1 MGDFG
6 THHEASSIHQNFHL
20 HEQGLQNK
28 LKKRQQRSKR
38 TTQLR
43 LLARSRLKNSKA
55 LHKLPIFQELN
66 EEEISLLIDQMVYKK
81 RYKDDIL
88 CKQDDVSDNF
98 YVIVAGEAVVTIHVD
113 DDDDDDENVDEK
125 SFEHDER
132 AAPEEIVVGH
142 LLSLQ
147 FFGESALLAV
157 SDEDVPHRTATVRVC
172 SVKLECL
179 CLHRL
184 KYLQLMEQSTKS
196 VFQNKH
202 GSVVDTGEEG
212 DGGEMCSESAS
223 VLERLKTVSEKRT
236 KENKLILNRLKS
248 MSGEG
253 GGGEGGGGE
262 GGGAV
267 VPPPPPPPPPIEND
281 FSLETRRDQEM
292 SSSSGGISL

>member
-1 MGDFG
+1 M
-6 THHEASSIHQNFHL
+6 Q
-20 HEQGLQNK
+20 K
-28 LKKRQQRSKR
+28 LS
-38 TTQLR
+38 
-43 LLARSRLKNSKA
+43 
-55 LHKLPIFQELN
+55 IFQELN

-172 SVKLECL
+172 SEKLECL

-196 VFQNKH
+196 MFQNRRN
-202 GSVVDTGEEG
+202 SVVDTGKEG

-223 VLERLKTVSEKRT
+223 VLERLKSVSDQRRT
-236 KENKLILNRLKS
+236 ENMLILKKLKS
-248 MSGEG
+248 TSDSG
-253 GGGEGGGGE
+253 
-262 GGGAV
+262 V
-267 VPPPPPPPPPIEND
+267 VPPPPIEND
-281 FSLETRRDQEM
+281 FSLVPRGDQEM
-292 SSSSGGISL
+292 RSSGGDVLEPN